1 MSLVASEVAGLVMEL
16 PAREGTTV
24 KKGEVLARLR
34 STNLELRLR
43 ATESELREAEAREQ
57 LAERELER
65 ARDLFEGE
73 LYSQQQLDAAEFE
86 HNARIGKVGQLN
98 ADMERLKDDFE
109 RSTIRAPFTG
119 AVVAEHTEVGQWL
132 AIGGPVVELLA
143 LNRLEV
149 VVELPERYFGTIR
162 RGASTTV
169 IVESLGS
176 LEVEGQVN
184 AIIPRANTQA
194 HTFPVKVRIAN
205 PEGAI
210 GVGMLTQVAFPIGD
224 TYQATVVPKDALIL
238 RGAQRF
244 VYIIGDDGAAAILPV
259 EVGVGVGEWVV
270 VEPVTVGAKVVTR
283 GNERLQP
290 GQAVAGEP
298 LEYVPALVDQ
308 HVLNPVARGPARHP
322 PVIDPNEYSRVASFY
337 TSHPRAAG
345 HTAAS
350 PARACIDDR
359 SRRHLAQGRVGP
371 LRVGRLQGPRRAVRL
386 RATLDD
392 TAS

>member
-1 MSLVASEVAGLVMEL
+1 MLGVPLAAQQGMPASPVQYTEARDHMMRRSIRLPGTVESASMSLVASEVAGLVMEL

-24 KKGEVLARLR
+24 KSGEVLARLR

-65 ARDLFEGE
+65 ARDLFEDE

-86 HNARIGKVGQLN
+86 YNARVGKVGQLN

-109 RSTIRAPFTG
+109 RSTIRAPFAG
-119 AVVAEHTEVGQWL
+119 VVVAEHTEIGQWL
-132 AIGGPVVELLA
+132 AVGGPVVEVHA

-149 VVELPERYFGTIR
+149 VVEVPERYFGAIR
-162 RGASTTV
+162 RGASTIV
-169 IVESLGS
+169 ILESLGA

-194 HTFPVKVRIAN
+194 RTFPVKVRIPN
-205 PEGAI
+205 PDGMI
-210 GVGMLTQVAFPIGD
+210 GVGMLTHVAFPIGD

-238 RGAQRF
+238 NGAQRF
-244 VYIIGDDGAAAILPV
+244 VYIIDDDGTAAILPV
-259 EVGVGVGEWVV
+259 QVGAGAGEWVA
-270 VEPVTVGAKVVTR
+270 VEPVTVGAQVIVR

-298 LEYVPALVDQ
+298 LEYVLP
-308 HVLNPVARGPARHP
+308 
-322 PVIDPNEYSRVASFY
+322 
-337 TSHPRAAG
+337 
-345 HTAAS
+345 
-350 PARACIDDR
+350 
-359 SRRHLAQGRVGP
+359 
-371 LRVGRLQGPRRAVRL
+371 
-386 RATLDD
+386 
-392 TAS
+392 